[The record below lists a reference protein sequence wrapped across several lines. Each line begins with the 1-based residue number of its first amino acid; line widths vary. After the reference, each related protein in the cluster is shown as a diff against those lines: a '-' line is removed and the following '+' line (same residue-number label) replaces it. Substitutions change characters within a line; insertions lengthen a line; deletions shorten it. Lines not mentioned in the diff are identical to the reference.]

1 MRQAAQTPSWRTPEH
16 ISDPMS
22 SSMLTLQHNLQ
33 VQQLSERLDALT
45 PRGGSTKK
53 KGGPTKQQL
62 AQAEEA
68 ARIKRDVAFDGGL
81 WQVERMLGQFVCPT
95 HVAAPP
101 ARKNPEVA
109 SASITINQVKPLTFA
124 EIKENQRLASERLYR
139 GTSFAASSASAA
151 AAARRPIPPPGSS
164 AAKSSNCASTLCDP
178 TRRRESLRL
187 KAEQDMRDKRAACI

>member
-1 MRQAAQTPSWRTPEH
+1 MMHASSSSDSFMEDARAY

-109 SASITINQVKPLTFA
+109 SVSITINQEKPLTFA

-151 AAARRPIPPPGSS
+151 ASERWQELPVHQYRARARQLAQGS
-164 AAKSSNCASTLCDP
+164 AAFV
-178 TRRRESLRL
+178 
-187 KAEQDMRDKRAACI
+187 